1 MNTKVKFQ
9 KVFTTVGLLTVA
21 LIGVLVLTGCGD
33 DNGNGNDSWNEAL
46 GRYDETLVFTIG
58 RAQRNLAH
66 MPEGDSIEDN
76 PASRFLLDA
85 LNIRA
90 DVEWETGEFNQR
102 VALAISTGD
111 LPDVLTVNRA
121 MYEEMLESGLLA
133 DLTDAWDNY
142 ASEQLRERMASYNV
156 DVLGVA
162 SDADGRLRAI
172 PTPFIYYE
180 QTLVWIREDW
190 LDAVGATIPR
200 NVEELGVLAQQ
211 FIDAGLATQ
220 GATYGFTLGSHVA
233 RWYGSS
239 WDANPVFNAFGA
251 FPGQWIQRDGQAVY
265 GSIQP
270 EVRETLEVLRDWY
283 ASGIIDPQFAVRSSD
298 ERNGVLIDSVGIHFA
313 PWWAVQF
320 EMAETIRN
328 NPDANW
334 IALEGLENANGELH
348 TFRGTPVV
356 RYTVV
361 RNGFE
366 HPEAIIR
373 ALNNVTDWNF
383 RLTEEA
389 RAFRAQEFET
399 DTWFPWFYA
408 PIDVTFNHSFE
419 NRVRFTYLNEAIENN
434 SDANLPPHLAGEW
447 EMIRS
452 YLENGRT
459 DVQGWAEYA
468 AVREGLRVSISENVI
483 QNYMAFW
490 GRTASMPARWADLE
504 TLENETF
511 LRIIMGEEP
520 IEAFD
525 AFVESWLS
533 QGGATITEEVNVEF
547 AAGNIK

>member
-1 MNTKVKFQ
+1 MRMNKILPLFAISAMTILF
-9 KVFTTVGLLTVA
+9 LTA
-21 LIGVLVLTGCGD
+21 CGGSSGPD
-33 DNGNGNDSWNEAL
+33 GGGASWNEATN
-46 GRYDETLVFTIG
+46 RYDEELVFTIG
-58 RAQRNLAH
+58 RMQRNLAH
-66 MPEGDSIEDN
+66 MPEGDTIEDN
-76 PASRFLLDA
+76 PASRFLLDQ

-102 VALAISTGD
+102 VALAISTGE
-111 LPDVLTVNRA
+111 LPDVMTVNRA
-121 MYEEMLESGLLA
+121 LYEELLESGLLA
-133 DLTDAWDNY
+133 DLTDAWNNY
-142 ASEQLRERMASYNV
+142 ASDSLRERMASYDV

-190 LDAVGATIPR
+190 LSAVGADLPR
-200 NVEELGVLAQQ
+200 NIDELGQLAMQ
-211 FIDAGLATQ
+211 FIDAGLSES
-220 GATYGFTLGSHVA
+220 GATYGFTLGSHVS
-233 RWYGSS
+233 RWYGAS
-239 WDANPVFNAFGA
+239 WDANPIFNAVGA
-251 FPGQWIQRDGQAVY
+251 FPAQWVERDGQAVY

-270 EVRETLEVLRDWY
+270 EMREALAILRDWY
-283 ASGIIDPQFAVRSSD
+283 SEGILDPQFAVRSAD

-328 NPDANW
+328 NPEANW
-334 IALEGLENANGELH
+334 VALYGLENENGELH

-383 RLTEEA
+383 RLTDEA
-389 RAFRAQEFET
+389 RTFRAQEFEA

-419 NRVRFTYLNEAIENN
+419 NRVRYTYLNEAIETN

-452 YLENGRT
+452 YLENGRS

-468 AVREGLRVSISENVI
+468 AVREGLRVSISDSVI

-504 TLENETF
+504 TLENEVF

-520 IEAFD
+520 LEHFD
-525 AFVESWLS
+525 WFVEEWYLR
-533 QGGATITEEVNVEF
+533 GGGIITEEVNEKVS
-547 AAGNIK
+547 AGNVK